1 MKHSPE
7 RVMEEPPAAP
17 DHIGRMVGAAP
28 TLSRLTRSAVRAA
41 VAFACCALLFATGS
55 AGAAR
60 AGRALD
66 TSPPSTPTGLTIA
79 ATGQTSMTLFWS
91 ASTDNVGVKAY
102 RVFRSGTQVAAGTTR
117 IYVFSGLSC
126 ATTYTLGVAAIDAAG
141 NVSQQATITGATRR
155 CGATTTTMSTTTTT
169 STTTPIA
176 TPVDTTPPSTPS
188 QLSTSA
194 VSATTITL
202 SWLASTD
209 NVKVAGYRVYRG
221 GSQIGNPTTT
231 SYVFAGLQCGTSYTL
246 GVVALDAAGN
256 ASPQATMSV
265 TTSQCPTATPLVGG
279 SAAAVLWVGQG
290 GSGSGVRAA
299 SPVGFAQ
306 ALAGGNVCDSGP
318 TAYVRA
324 RLGDTVLLAGGTYTS
339 PWDFTPQMSKQ
350 GAAGSCDYNYG
361 GQANLSGCVSFQPAP
376 GQTVVFQVAGASA
389 IRICANFVSIRG
401 VTINQTTYTDQFGD
415 TVSNGSMGVGAGDNS
430 CLPGGAP
437 PHDVYLAN
445 NSYGGQASALGGASN
460 VWFVGGTATGTSDFP
475 WQMGGQGANGATAYA
490 NHNGIVGI
498 TFQGGNFANTDPGH
512 HHMECVHDTPG
523 SDHIV
528 IAGSRFISC
537 PVESFFAQGN
547 SQTNILVENNYFIN
561 GGPLKFDCT
570 SNNCV
575 NSGIVVRN
583 NSFSG
588 AGLQLENACNVNGA
602 CSGAVI
608 DNNLVYGNTG
618 LGCAPIAVNFGLAG
632 ATGSGWTFQ
641 NTACAQSTGTSSSTG
656 SSSTGAAPSG
666 TGTSSSPARRS

>member
-1 MKHSPE
+1 MTWGTTAS
-7 RVMEEPPAAP
+7 RTRFGSAA
-17 DHIGRMVGAAP
+17 GV
-28 TLSRLTRSAVRAA
+28 
-41 VAFACCALLFATGS
+41 CALLLFVQIGS
-55 AGAAR
+55 SGADWHSPR
-60 AGRALD
+60 A
-66 TSPPSTPTGLTIA
+66 S
-79 ATGQTSMTLFWS
+79 S
-91 ASTDNVGVKAY
+91 AVKA
-102 RVFRSGTQVAAGTTR
+102 A
-117 IYVFSGLSC
+117 
-126 ATTYTLGVAAIDAAG
+126 
-141 NVSQQATITGATRR
+141 
-155 CGATTTTMSTTTTT
+155 
-169 STTTPIA
+169 
-176 TPVDTTPPSTPS
+176 
-188 QLSTSA
+188 
-194 VSATTITL
+194 
-202 SWLASTD
+202 
-209 NVKVAGYRVYRG
+209 
-221 GSQIGNPTTT
+221 
-231 SYVFAGLQCGTSYTL
+231 
-246 GVVALDAAGN
+246 
-256 ASPQATMSV
+256 
-265 TTSQCPTATPLVGG
+265 
-279 SAAAVLWVGQG
+279 AAAVLWVGQG
-290 GSGSGVRAA
+290 GSGSCVRAA

-475 WQMGGQGANGATAYA
+475 WQMGGQGNNGATAYA

-575 NSGIVVRN
+575 NSEIVVRY
-583 NSFSG
+583 NSFAG
-588 AGLQLENACNVNGA
+588 ASLELQNACNANGS
-602 CSGAVI
+602 CSGATI
-608 DNNLVYGNTG
+608 DNNLVSGNIGDGCPVVGFGIGGAAGSGWRSEYNVETVAAHGICVGDSTSIFRVPLGYVSPGAPNFDLRLLQGSAAMYAGDPTSHPARDIQGLLRPLHVAPSAGAAQNETAELDVGRSVGAVALGMSAGDVATTYGLQSPAATSVKPRTFHYRVYGRNVSIRYLRSVVVGIETTSPYYTTVTG
-618 LGCAPIAVNFGLAG
+618 LGVGSSAADAVAAGFSWNVECRKAYRRVQGGVATYLVPRGAKQGGAIASVLIVRLAQDECPKH
-632 ATGSGWTFQ
+632 GSG
-641 NTACAQSTGTSSSTG
+641 
-656 SSSTGAAPSG
+656 
-666 TGTSSSPARRS
+666 